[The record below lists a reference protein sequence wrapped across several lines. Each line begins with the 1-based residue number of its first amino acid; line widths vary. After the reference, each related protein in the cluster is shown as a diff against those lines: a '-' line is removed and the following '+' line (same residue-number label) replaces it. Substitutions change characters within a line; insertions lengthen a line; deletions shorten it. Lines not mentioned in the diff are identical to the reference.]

1 MSEFMQNLSE
11 NMADIVE
18 QTAAGVVRVEGRKRM
33 AATGMVWREGV
44 IVTANH
50 VLRRDE
56 GVKVGL
62 PGGDVVAATVA
73 GRDPH
78 SDVAVLRVESNLAPV
93 AQANTD
99 GLRVGNLVLAIGR
112 PTTNPQATIGIVS
125 AIGTKRMEGLI
136 QTDVIMYPGFSGG
149 PLVDASGQVRG
160 MNTSG
165 FRHGASLAVATAA
178 IDNIVDTLLSHGKMK
193 QGYLGV
199 GAQPVRLPADTAAEL
214 EQETGLLIASIEEN
228 SPAAQGGLL
237 LGDIIVQLDGHPT
250 PDLDTLLGLLTS
262 NRIGQAVPVN
272 IVRGG
277 QMTEISVTIGERE

>member
-93 AQANTD
+93 AQANTE